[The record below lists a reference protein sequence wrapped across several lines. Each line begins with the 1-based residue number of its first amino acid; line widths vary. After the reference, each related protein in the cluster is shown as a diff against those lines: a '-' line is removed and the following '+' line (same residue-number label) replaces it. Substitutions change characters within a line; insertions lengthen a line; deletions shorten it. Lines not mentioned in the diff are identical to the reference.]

1 MKLFTNKH
9 ATTGRVGLSISDS
22 CVAFAYLRGDEL
34 VSCDYGLI
42 QRKQQ
47 ASEVLT
53 SLIKQYKLAGNKCT
67 FVLQGSAY
75 QLFLIE
81 APAVDEH
88 EMAAAVRWR
97 VKDSLDYPL
106 QEAVVDYFDL
116 PPEAYRGTQKM
127 VYVIAARKA
136 VLELL
141 VEQCRVNGL
150 SVDCIDIREL
160 VFGHVMGRLD
170 DQLPNKAFVYLD
182 EDTGFINL
190 SHNASICLNR
200 ALEVGVRQLQ
210 QSHVDSANSDDFSF
224 SDIDALVLELQRSID
239 YYESHLGFGSI
250 TQLCLPPAS
259 NGVPQ
264 LPEQLNRNLDM
275 RVRELQFAD
284 LLGDDKGIDADKQRF
299 CFAALSAGL
308 RGH

>member
-1 MKLFTNKH
+1 MSLFNTKH
-9 ATTGRVGLSISDS
+9 AVSGRVGLSINDT
-22 CVAFAYLRGDEL
+22 CVAFAHVRGDKL
-34 VSCDYGLI
+34 ISCDYGLLE
-42 QRKQQ
+42 RKQQ
-47 ASEVLT
+47 AAQVLG
-53 SLIKQYKLAGNKCT
+53 SLVKQYKLAGNKCT
-67 FVLQGSAY
+67 FVLQNSAY

-81 APAVDEH
+81 APGVDAN

-97 VKDSLDYPL
+97 VKDLLDFPL

-116 PPEAYRGTQKM
+116 PPEAYRGSQKM

-141 VEQCRVNGL
+141 VEQCRVSGL
-150 SVDCIDIREL
+150 GVDCIDIREL
-160 VFGHVMGRLD
+160 VFGHIIGRLD
-170 DQLPNKAFVYLD
+170 DQLPNKAFVYLE

-200 ALEVGVRQLQ
+200 TLDVGVRQLQ
-210 QSHVDSANSDDFSF
+210 QSHAASADSDDFSF

-259 NGVPQ
+259 NGASRLPQ
-264 LPEQLNRNLDM
+264 QLRENLDM
-275 RVRELQFAD
+275 KVRELQFAD
-284 LLGDDKGIDADKQRF
+284 LVNDDKNIDIDKQRF